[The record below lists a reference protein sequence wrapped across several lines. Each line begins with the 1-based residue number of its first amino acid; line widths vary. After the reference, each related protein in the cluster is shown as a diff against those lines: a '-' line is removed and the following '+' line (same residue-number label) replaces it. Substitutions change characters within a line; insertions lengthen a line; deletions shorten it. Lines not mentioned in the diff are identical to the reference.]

1 MSFLH
6 EDLQKSAFT
15 FWHWFDIYYYDLL
28 NFSRRHQC
36 IQDKQPYICEKSCH
50 FNVLYEYINVCCQW
64 VFNLQTENSRGKK
77 MKRLRGLIFWWS
89 FVSAL
94 SLFYV
99 HFVFA
104 TGNDEIS
111 RLRQELLDLEK
122 ITKPLILTFRKVA
135 ELVSP
140 SVVSLSTEKK
150 EYPGKRN
157 EIEPS
162 PPSQNFPPKHEPH
175 IDSMPKKGLGSGII
189 IDERGYILTNNHVIS
204 GFSEDEISV
213 VTHNGEQ
220 YNHVKII
227 GIDMNTDLAVIKIE
241 GEGFIPITFGA
252 SEEVQVGDWV
262 IAIGSPFGYQQTVS
276 TGIISAKGRTHVIP
290 FEIPFVYE
298 DFFQTD
304 TAINPGNSGGPLV
317 NLRGELIGVN
327 TAIATRSGGFQGVG
341 FAISASIVKETVE
354 NIMATGAVVRGYLGV
369 GTHDINTELA
379 KILGLKDKKEIAS
392 RFGLPSEK
400 GAFVLEVWSDTPA
413 SKAGI
418 SPGDVIFEIGGR
430 KIENTID
437 LQHAIRRAKVDATV
451 IVRVMRSG
459 AESALEVLVERQPQD
474 LGGKTYI
481 AIRKLDEPSKFSLG
495 LVVNDLTPEIAKS
508 LGIEDDQGVLVVDV
522 ETDSSS
528 DRAGI
533 QPGDVITKVGTKE
546 VRSVLEFMTL
556 MEEFLET
563 NKPVSVFV
571 KNKGFIT
578 LK

>member
-1 MSFLH
+1 M
-6 EDLQKSAFT
+6 
-15 FWHWFDIYYYDLL
+15 
-28 NFSRRHQC
+28 
-36 IQDKQPYICEKSCH
+36 
-50 FNVLYEYINVCCQW
+50 
-64 VFNLQTENSRGKK
+64 
-77 MKRLRGLIFWWS
+77 
-89 FVSAL
+89 
-94 SLFYV
+94 
-99 HFVFA
+99 
-104 TGNDEIS
+104 
-111 RLRQELLDLEK
+111 
-122 ITKPLILTFRKVA
+122 
-135 ELVSP
+135 
-140 SVVSLSTEKK
+140 
-150 EYPGKRN
+150 
-157 EIEPS
+157 
-162 PPSQNFPPKHEPH
+162 
-175 IDSMPKKGLGSGII
+175 
-189 IDERGYILTNNHVIS
+189 
-204 GFSEDEISV
+204 
-213 VTHNGEQ
+213 
-220 YNHVKII
+220 
-227 GIDMNTDLAVIKIE
+227 
-241 GEGFIPITFGA
+241 
-252 SEEVQVGDWV
+252 
-262 IAIGSPFGYQQTVS
+262 
-276 TGIISAKGRTHVIP
+276 
-290 FEIPFVYE
+290 
-298 DFFQTD
+298 
-304 TAINPGNSGGPLV
+304 
-317 NLRGELIGVN
+317 
-327 TAIATRSGGFQGVG
+327 
-341 FAISASIVKETVE
+341 
-354 NIMATGAVVRGYLGV
+354 
-369 GTHDINTELA
+369 
-379 KILGLKDKKEIAS
+379 
-392 RFGLPSEK
+392 
-400 GAFVLEVWSDTPA
+400 WSDTPA